1 MRKPHLLGLLPGEFA
16 SIFKERFSEPGYRAG
31 QIFDQFYKQ
40 REPDWE
46 RLTSAPRDLRRELA
60 ENFSIDLPTV
70 ADKRV
75 SVDGTRKYLLQ
86 LADGVKVESVLIPE
100 EGRHTVCF
108 STQAGCALGCRFCAT
123 GRGGFKRNLAAHEMT
138 GQVAAIERDS
148 GVRVTNCV
156 AMGQGEP
163 LLNPEESARAFF
175 ILNDERCF
183 GISSR
188 RLTLSTAGIA
198 PAVRELPGKKIPARL
213 AVSLHSARQEV
224 RERLMPIAAGYPL
237 PELKAALRHYA
248 DLTKNRITFE
258 YILLSGVND
267 SPADARA
274 LAGFARGLPAFV
286 NLIPWNR
293 VAGIDYEP
301 PAERAVKAFA
311 GMLGELGLEACVR
324 KEKGADI
331 AAACGQLTQQCDTE
345 YNIKQRPDGETW

>member
-1 MRKPHLLGLLPGEFA
+1 MKHHLLGLLPGEFA
-16 SIFKERFSEPGYRAG
+16 SIFKERFSEPGYRAS
-31 QIFDQFYKQ
+31 QVLDQFYKQ
-40 REPDWE
+40 RDPDWE
-46 RLTSAPRDLRRELA
+46 SLTSAPKGLRRELA
-60 ENFSIDLPTV
+60 EVFSIELPAI

-75 SVDGTRKYLLQ
+75 SADGTRKYLFRLV
-86 LADGVKVESVLIPE
+86 DGVKVESVLIPE
-100 EGRHTVCF
+100 EGRYTVCF

-123 GRGGFKRNLAAHEMT
+123 GRGGFKRNLAAYEMT
-138 GQVAAIERDS
+138 GQVMAIERDLM
-148 GVRVTNCV
+148 VRVSNCV

-175 ILNDERCF
+175 IFNHKRCF

-224 RERLMPIAAGYPL
+224 REKLMPIAARHPL
-237 PELKAALRHYA
+237 PELKAALRHYT
-248 DLTKNRITFE
+248 DLTNNRITFE

-293 VAGIDYEP
+293 VAGIDFEP
-301 PAERAVKAFA
+301 PDERAVKAFA
-311 GMLGELGLEACVR
+311 GRLGELGLEACVR
-324 KEKGADI
+324 KEKGSDI

-345 YNIKQRPDGETW
+345 YNIFQRPDGETW